1 MLTILRVLALPRR
14 LLGPPGAAR
23 SRGLLFILLAVLS
36 LLTAGADAATAAANI
51 GRWGVMGEG
60 NPIAQHV
67 LATYGFPALL
77 AVKMGGIAW
86 AALVGWTLY
95 RVNYYRMTWIL
106 LTWAV
111 TVNLFGT
118 LTNIS
123 AELPVLLPALRLLW

>member
-1 MLTILRVLALPRR
+1 MLTILRVLALPRL

-51 GRWGVMGEG
+51 GRWGVAGEG

-67 LATYGFPALL
+67 LATYGFPGLL
-77 AVKMGGIAW
+77 AVKLGGIAW
-86 AALVGWTLY
+86 AALVGWILY
-95 RVNYYRMTWIL
+95 RVKYYRMTWIL

-123 AELPVLLPALRLLW
+123 AELPVLLPVFRLLW